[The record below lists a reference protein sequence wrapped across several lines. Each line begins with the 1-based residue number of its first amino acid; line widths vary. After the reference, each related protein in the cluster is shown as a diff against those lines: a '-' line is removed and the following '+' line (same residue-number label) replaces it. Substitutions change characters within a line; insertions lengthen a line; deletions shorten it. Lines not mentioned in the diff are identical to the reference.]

1 MLLLSVLWCVPP
13 TIAAEPQRVTVN
25 VENATLRQLFKQ
37 IEKQTTY
44 HFSYDNGAVADT
56 KDVTIDL
63 ASQPVDKVLDAALK
77 NSGLQ
82 YRILSDNT
90 IVISQK
96 EKKTATEPGAMVRTT
111 GTVTDDQGEPVIGAT
126 VRVKGSNIVAITDAD
141 GKFQLEAPEN
151 ADIEVS
157 FIGFAP
163 QVVSNDGAP
172 LDIRLAEDSN
182 LLDEVVVVGYG
193 TQKKVNVVGS
203 IATVDSKQLEG
214 RTGGSLS
221 NMING
226 YLSGV
231 TITQGS
237 GSPGS
242 DQPTIRVR
250 GVGSFGADPSPL
262 ILVDGL
268 PGNMND
274 LTPAEVESISVLKD
288 AASAAIYGSRAA
300 NGVILIT
307 TKNGREGKTRV
318 TYNGTVG
325 WSSAVDLPK
334 LAHSYEYAEYYNMA
348 LGTESYTPEMIQKF
362 RDGSDPDN

>member
-203 IATVDSKQLEG
+203 IATVDSK
-214 RTGGSLS
+214 
-221 NMING
+221 
-226 YLSGV
+226 
-231 TITQGS
+231 
-237 GSPGS
+237 
-242 DQPTIRVR
+242 
-250 GVGSFGADPSPL
+250 
-262 ILVDGL
+262 
-268 PGNMND
+268 
-274 LTPAEVESISVLKD
+274 
-288 AASAAIYGSRAA
+288 
-300 NGVILIT
+300 
-307 TKNGREGKTRV
+307 
-318 TYNGTVG
+318 
-325 WSSAVDLPK
+325 
-334 LAHSYEYAEYYNMA
+334 
-348 LGTESYTPEMIQKF
+348 
-362 RDGSDPDN
+362 